1 MINNWDYKEMQMDF
15 SSMYDDNNHPSD
27 IDLFYLGKDEQGDD
41 VLILGEIKQT
51 NGLFR
56 DGQRR
61 LLEQFARKWQGT
73 SLILYIRHN
82 KDYKK
87 GDRVVDVA
95 NCRVEEYYY
104 SKAGRWVQPKTY
116 LTVRDV
122 IDTYR
127 K

>member
-1 MINNWDYKEMQMDF
+1 MIKNWDFKDMEMDF
-15 SSMYDDNNHPSD
+15 SSMYDYNNHPSD
-27 IDLFYLGKDEQGDD
+27 IDLFYMGKDEQGDD

-73 SLILYIRHN
+73 SFILYIRHN

-87 GDRVVDVA
+87 GDRAVDVG

-104 SKAGRWVQPKTY
+104 SKAHRWVQPKCY